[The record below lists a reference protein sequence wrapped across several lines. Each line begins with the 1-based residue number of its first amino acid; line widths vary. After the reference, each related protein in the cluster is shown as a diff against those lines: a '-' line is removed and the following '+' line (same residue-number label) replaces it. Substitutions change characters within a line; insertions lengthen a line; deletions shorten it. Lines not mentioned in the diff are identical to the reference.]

1 MVGGEREGG
10 SGERGR
16 GGGRGGRGGGCKVS
30 ERNGVLVRETGGGGG
45 GEVSIA
51 CSMSYCDRHHALL
64 HTSRLLR

>member
-30 ERNGVLVRETGGGGG
+30 ERNGVLVLVRETGGGGRVG
-45 GEVSIA
+45 V
-51 CSMSYCDRHHALL
+51 
-64 HTSRLLR
+64 